1 MLSMLVAAMA
11 LAACGVPEEPSR
23 ATEETA
29 GRSVPTDC
37 GTFSLSQGDSVPTS
51 AVECLIEAVH
61 ARRPARLTVT
71 SPSVEGDPIP
81 VTYIA
86 GADDGR
92 VEVITD
98 LRQDRFSDGGRTRMI
113 CTEPILAP
121 ARPTV
126 TFARCAD

>member
-1 MLSMLVAAMA
+1 MLSMLVASMA

-29 GRSVPTDC
+29 GRSAPTDC

-71 SPSVEGDPIP
+71 SPSVEGAPIP
-81 VTYIA
+81 ITYIA
-86 GADDGR
+86 GADGR

-98 LRQDRFSDGGRTRMI
+98 LRQDTFSGGGRTRMI

-126 TFARCAD
+126 AFVRCTD